1 MKGIDLHD
9 HDINIKDSSD
19 TDMSSETEDDEFP
32 EPLISSF
39 NSESI
44 KFPEDKIKTEG
55 ELRWENYKEVF
66 QNDYNNLYE
75 KTKKQLL
82 NPILMHHRAGQ
93 TTASIAPEMYQR
105 NVEITSQSL
114 LNKIT

>member
-1 MKGIDLHD
+1 
-9 HDINIKDSSD
+9 
-19 TDMSSETEDDEFP
+19 MSSETEDDEFP

-39 NSESI
+39 SCESI
-44 KFPEDKIKTEG
+44 KFPEDKIKVNFDGKTI
-55 ELRWENYKEVF
+55 RKYF

-93 TTASIAPEMYQR
+93 ITASIAPEIYQR